1 MLLCIVDNYRM
12 LIKSSHT
19 FIRPVF
25 AKKPAVRWNRAC
37 TDPGQSS
44 FLSVCVRRCHVTD
57 HSFRVIVRMFSLS
70 KLSFLCLLKHPRSEL
85 PLTETEFN
93 SIKAD
98 DQWHYLLML
107 QSTNKNPVTDVSVLY
122 ANRNFMDQFSLPPR
136 NICSWKIEIQLH
148 GTKWG
153 REKNQPHAADQA
165 GSREKA
171 ICRCEIK

>member
-1 MLLCIVDNYRM
+1 M

-19 FIRPVF
+19 FVRSVF
-25 AKKPAVRWNRAC
+25 AKKPGIRWNRAF
-37 TDPGQSS
+37 TDPGAELVAECLCETASRNRS
-44 FLSVCVRRCHVTD
+44 LISINSKD
-57 HSFRVIVRMFSLS
+57 MSSLS

-85 PLTETEFN
+85 LLTETEFN

-107 QSTNKNPVTDVSVLY
+107 QSTNKNLVTDVSALY
-122 ANRNFMDQFSLPPR
+122 ANRYFMDQFSFPPR

-153 REKNQPHAADQA
+153 KKKNHAADQT
-165 GSREKA
+165 GSQEKV